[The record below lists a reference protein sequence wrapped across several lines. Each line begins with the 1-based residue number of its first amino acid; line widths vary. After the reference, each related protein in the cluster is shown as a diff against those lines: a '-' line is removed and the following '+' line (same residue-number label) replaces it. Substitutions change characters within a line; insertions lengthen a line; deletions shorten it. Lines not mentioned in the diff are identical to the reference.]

1 MDDRQETEDGFGL
14 DVLVALYVL
23 AQAGKM
29 EERMDMR
36 VDEEWLSKRREG
48 VSKNYIEGPKNVRS
62 QKKEESRV

>member
-1 MDDRQETEDGFGL
+1 MVWFGCAGCVVCIGANRQDWKRGL
-14 DVLVALYVL
+14 
-23 AQAGKM
+23 
-29 EERMDMR
+29 DMR